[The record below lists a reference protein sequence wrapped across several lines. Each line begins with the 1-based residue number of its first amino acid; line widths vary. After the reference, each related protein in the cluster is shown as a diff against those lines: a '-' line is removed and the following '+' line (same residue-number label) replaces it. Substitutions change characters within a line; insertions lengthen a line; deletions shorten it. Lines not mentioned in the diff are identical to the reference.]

1 MTVSESLQ
9 ACFCKQED
17 IKYVYYG
24 YFFLTMNP
32 YLFHLKL
39 IMNFFVFFLFLT
51 NHLSYVK
58 HKSWTPRTVL
68 YYNIFKTAASG

>member
-39 IMNFFVFFLFLT
+39 IMNFFVFFF
-51 NHLSYVK
+51 
-58 HKSWTPRTVL
+58 
-68 YYNIFKTAASG
+68 IFDESSQLCEAQELNT